1 MGEHIV
7 QDTQIELHTGPK
19 ESPVAK
25 AITRACSEKAYEAV
39 NRPSSTSP
47 VPPNI
52 SGIAG
57 KTP

>member
-7 QDTQIELHTGPK
+7 QDTEIELHTGPK
-19 ESPVAK
+19 ESPVPK
-25 AITRACSEKAYEAV
+25 AITRACSEKAHEAV
-39 NRPSSTSP
+39 NHPSSTSP
-47 VPPNI
+47 ILPNI